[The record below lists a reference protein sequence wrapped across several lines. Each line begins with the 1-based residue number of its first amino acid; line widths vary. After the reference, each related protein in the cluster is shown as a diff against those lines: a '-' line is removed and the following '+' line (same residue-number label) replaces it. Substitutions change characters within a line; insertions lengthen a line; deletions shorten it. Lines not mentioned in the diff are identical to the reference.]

1 MYEFCKYDTITI
13 IDNDNKSLFVNFHK
27 LIMIISIT
35 SFQSIVESMV
45 GSAIDFTFEFAWI
58 RDGNSR
64 DEFLSLNQT
73 TPALY

>member
-13 IDNDNKSLFVNFHK
+13 IDNDIFVNFHK

-45 GSAIDFTFEFAWI
+45 GSAIDFTFKFAWI

-64 DEFLSLNQT
+64 DKFLFTNQT
-73 TPALY
+73 APALN